1 MNKAILSQRLLAK
14 TILRL
19 DGAYASST
27 IRAYRADFERLI
39 EYCNGLGEPALP
51 ITSETLSRYINHL
64 SASGRTSASIR
75 RAIAGIATIHT
86 INELPDP
93 TKRPEVKLA
102 MRRMHRLLGRYSSQV
117 EGVTKPILQ
126 KMVEATDTSIRGLR
140 NKALLLVAYDTLCRR
155 SELVTLQ
162 VGDLSIGEN
171 ASSPRILLR
180 RSKSDQE
187 AKGKWLHIRQDSW
200 DAISEWLAAARLS
213 DGFLFRGITKSNQLT
228 ASLGASQIA
237 RIYKSIAFD
246 AGLKPELVSHI
257 SGHSMRVGAAQD
269 LLISGASLPMIMN
282 KGRWSKS
289 DTVMRYIE
297 QTAIPIER

>member
-1 MNKAILSQRLLAK
+1 MEHKELLLQ
-14 TILRL
+14 TIRRL
-19 DGAYASST
+19 DGAYAPTT
-27 IRAYRADFERLI
+27 IRAYRADFEQLI
-39 EYCNGLGEPALP
+39 KYCDDLGEPALP
-51 ITSETLSRYINHL
+51 ITSATLTRYIDDL

-75 RAIAGIATIHT
+75 RAVAGIATIHT

-93 TKRPEVKLA
+93 TKHPEVRLA

-117 EGVTKPILQ
+117 EGITKPILQ
-126 KMVEATDTSIRGLR
+126 KVVEATDTSIKGLR

-162 VGDLSIGEN
+162 VGDLSVGEN
-171 ASSPRILLR
+171 ASNPRILLR

-187 AKGKWLHIRQDSW
+187 AKGRWLHISKGSW
-200 DAISEWLAAARLS
+200 YAISAWLTAARIS
-213 DGFLFRGITKSNQLT
+213 HGFSFRGITKDNQLT

-246 AGLKPELVSHI
+246 AGLKPELVCHI

-269 LLISGASLPMIMN
+269 L
-282 KGRWSKS
+282 
-289 DTVMRYIE
+289 
-297 QTAIPIER
+297 